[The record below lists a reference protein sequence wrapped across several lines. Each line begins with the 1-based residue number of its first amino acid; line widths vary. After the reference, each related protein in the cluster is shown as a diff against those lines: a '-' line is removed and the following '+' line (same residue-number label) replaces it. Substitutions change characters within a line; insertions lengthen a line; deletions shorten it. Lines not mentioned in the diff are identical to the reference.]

1 MNLQLFR
8 ICAAVMIMSSLYNI
22 ASLLFKK
29 FNEEMTG
36 DIEPLGFYIASVLFC
51 VIIFALGIVTLVK
64 KNVLILKIYAVW
76 IIISILFGTVVD
88 VMNFNRFYLPLG
100 VGYDYLFNS
109 LLERIVTPMIVFVV
123 AVFFIKPRTAT
134 QFGLLQFCAAFFL
147 VDGANDVIKSVVR
160 FFSKDA
166 ENLVESFSIMNAMW
180 ISLPVAVGVFA
191 IVKKNSLILKLY
203 TVVAFVNAL
212 WGSLEYM
219 RENMYG
225 GYYIANTLIGLM
237 FSTFFVVCVA
247 TFFIEPEE
255 TRAYLQKA
263 KSLFIKW
270 KEMT

>member
-22 ASLLFKK
+22 ASLLFKR

-134 QFGLLQFCAAFFL
+134 QFGLLQFCAAYFL
-147 VDGANDVIKSVVR
+147 VDGLRA
-160 FFSKDA
+160 FFQSIVSLLSKG
-166 ENLVESFSIMNAMW
+166 VGSFSIVNAMW

>member
-1 MNLQLFR
+1 MNLALLR
-8 ICAAVMIMSSLYNI
+8 VCAAVMIMSSLYNI

-147 VDGANDVIKSVVR
+147 VDGLRA
-160 FFSKDA
+160 FFQSIVSLLSKG
-166 ENLVESFSIMNAMW
+166 VGSFSIVNAMW

>member
-1 MNLQLFR
+1 
-8 ICAAVMIMSSLYNI
+8 
-22 ASLLFKK
+22 
-29 FNEEMTG
+29 MTG

-134 QFGLLQFCAAFFL
+134 QFGLLQFCAAYFL
-147 VDGANDVIKSVVR
+147 VDGLRA
-160 FFSKDA
+160 FFQSIVSLLSKG
-166 ENLVESFSIMNAMW
+166 VGSFSIVNAMW

>member
-1 MNLQLFR
+1 MNLALLR
-8 ICAAVMIMSSLYNI
+8 VCAAVMIMSSLYNI

-51 VIIFALGIVTLVK
+51 VIIFALGIVALVK

-123 AVFFIKPRTAT
+123 VVFFIKPKKAT
-134 QFGLLQFCAAFFL
+134 QFGLLQFCAAYFL
-147 VDGANDVIKSVVR
+147 VDGLRA
-160 FFSKDA
+160 FFQSIVSLLSKG
-166 ENLVESFSIMNAMW
+166 VESFSIMNAAL
-180 ISLPVAVGVFA
+180 ILLPIAVGVFA
-191 IVKKNSLILKLY
+191 IVKRNSLVLKIY
-203 TVVAFVNAL
+203 AVIAFVQML
-212 WGSLEYM
+212 WGSLGYM

>member
-1 MNLQLFR
+1 MNLALLR

-134 QFGLLQFCAAFFL
+134 QFGLLQFCAAYFL
-147 VDGANDVIKSVVR
+147 VDGLRA
-160 FFSKDA
+160 FFQSIVSLLSKG
-166 ENLVESFSIMNAMW
+166 VGSFSIMNAMW

-191 IVKKNSLILKLY
+191 MVKRNSLILKLY
-203 TVVAFVNAL
+203 VVVAFVNAL

>member
-1 MNLQLFR
+1 MNLALLR
-8 ICAAVMIMSSLYNI
+8 VCAAVMIMSSLYNI

-51 VIIFALGIVTLVK
+51 VIIFALGIVAFVK

-100 VGYDYLFNS
+100 VGYGHLFNS
-109 LLERIVTPMIVFVV
+109 LLERIVNPLLVFIV
-123 AVFFIKPRTAT
+123 AVFFIKPKKAT
-134 QFGLLQFCAAFFL
+134 QFGLHQFCAAYFL
-147 VDGANDVIKSVVR
+147 VDGLRA
-160 FFSKDA
+160 FFQSIVSLLSKG
-166 ENLVESFSIMNAMW
+166 VGSFSIVNAMW

-191 IVKKNSLILKLY
+191 MVKRNSLILKLY
-203 TVVAFVNAL
+203 VVVAFVNAL